1 MNITIK
7 MVAVVSVSLAVLGA
21 ISGSVLL
28 RSWEQENLNAM
39 TEQVEVFAQDLLEE
53 IARVESQ
60 NADGAFDLSAV
71 SSMLSA
77 ACQRLFARPISS
89 KLGIT
94 HIFVLKLDKTIA
106 ADARP
111 EKVGTQIDDAAIR
124 ENIGWRKIVT
134 VRSNEMIHTLFPLIS
149 ANGGDIGTLTISV
162 SEMKLQ
168 AMRSRA
174 LRRIAKTL
182 TTMLACL
189 AFVIAPLFHRLITTP
204 LRYVSDVAH
213 SMIEGRFLHSN
224 YLAKHHDEFGQLAKT
239 LVELSVY
246 FEEMTLLA
254 QQISTGSLSGQQVQK
269 RSKRDV
275 LGVALQE
282 MLAYLR
288 AVADGATRIAEG
300 DVRIVIPLRT
310 DTDALGRALHQMIAY
325 LNDMADTATQIATG
339 DLRSEVAPRS
349 ERDVLGTAFANMS
362 AYLHAL
368 ANSATAIAEGNLA
381 HHVQPQ
387 SPDDI
392 LGNAFHRMAN
402 QLRENFDHIQ
412 QEMAERIRAQE
423 ALQRLNEELET
434 RVEQRTAEIARQKYI
449 LDMFMANVPDA
460 IYFKDREG
468 RITQTN
474 RAHADIVGHCE
485 PVELIGKSDFD
496 FFPEH
501 QARLKYEHEQEI
513 LRTGQ
518 PILAY
523 EEPDLN
529 GRWALT
535 TKMPLR
541 DEHGEIIGTF
551 GISHDITPLKLAQ
564 QQVEEAYAEI
574 QMLNEQLHQENLRMG
589 AELDVARRLQQMVLP
604 APEELR
610 CLPGVEIVGYM
621 QPAEEVGGDYYDVLP
636 CARNGQICLGI
647 GDVTGHGL
655 ESGMI
660 MLMTQTAIRAL
671 IDRGDTNSAAFFAT
685 LNRVLY
691 QNIQRMGV
699 ERSLTLTVAH
709 YADGELR
716 LSGQHEEA
724 LVVRAN
730 GVIERI
736 DTFHLGFPLGLV
748 DDIQQ
753 WVAETA
759 VRLHPGDG
767 LVLYTDGITEA
778 ENAASDF
785 YGLDRLCAVISANW
799 QDASAEAVKTAIIED
814 LRQFVG
820 SATVYDDVTL
830 VVLKQHAEQ
839 SDTLK
844 VSDCFS

>member
-7 MVAVVSVSLAVLGA
+7 MVALVIICLTVIGA
-21 ISGSVLL
+21 ILGGLLL
-28 RSWEQENLNAM
+28 RSWEQDELDAIA
-39 TEQVEVFAQDLLEE
+39 ELVEVFAQDLLAE
-53 IARVESQ
+53 IPALESQ
-60 NADGAFDLSAV
+60 AADGAFDLTSV
-71 SSMLSA
+71 SSALSA
-77 ACQRLFARPISS
+77 TCQRMFAQPISS
-89 KLGIT
+89 KLGVT
-94 HIFVLKLDKTIA
+94 HIFALDLNGTIV

-111 EKVGTQIDDAAIR
+111 ERVGTQIEDAAIR
-124 ENIGWRKIVT
+124 ENIGWRKTI
-134 VRSNEMIHTLFPLIS
+134 TLRQHEITHFILPLID
-149 ANGGDIGTLTISV
+149 ANNEDLGSLDIGLSD
-162 SEMKLQ
+162 MRRQ
-168 AMRSRA
+168 AAFSRA
-174 LRRIAKTL
+174 LRHIAKTI
-182 TTMLACL
+182 LAIIACAAL
-189 AFVIAPLFHRLITTP
+189 VTAPLFYLLIAKP
-204 LRYVSDVAH
+204 IRYLTNVVH
-213 SMIEGRFLHSN
+213 SMIEGRFLDSN
-224 YLAKHHDEFGQLAKT
+224 YLTARRDEFGQFAKA
-239 LVELSVY
+239 LVEVSAY

-288 AVADGATRIAEG
+288 AVADGATRIAQG

-325 LNDMADTATQIATG
+325 LNDMADTATLIATG
-339 DLRSEVAPRS
+339 DLRSGVVPRS

-362 AYLHAL
+362 AYLHTL
-368 ANSATAIAEGNLA
+368 ADSATAIAEGDLA
-381 HHVQPQ
+381 HNVPPQ

-423 ALQRLNEELET
+423 ALQRLNEELEM

-460 IYFKDREG
+460 IYFKDRES
-468 RITQTN
+468 RLTQSN
-474 RAHADIVGHCE
+474 HAHALSVGSRE
-485 PVELIGKSDFD
+485 PAELIGKSDFD
-496 FFPEH
+496 FFPEQ
-501 QARLKYEHEQEI
+501 QARLKYEQEQAI

-518 PILAY
+518 PMLAF

-529 GRWALT
+529 GCWALT

-551 GISHDITPLKLAQ
+551 GISHDITPLKIAQ
-564 QQVEEAYAEI
+564 QQVEEAYTEI

-610 CLPGVEIVGYM
+610 CVPGLEIVGYM

-636 CARNGQICLGI
+636 GQDGHVCIGI

-655 ESGMI
+655 ESGVI

-671 IDRGDTNSAAFFAT
+671 IDRGETDSAAFFTT

-699 ERSLTLTVAH
+699 ERSLTLTMAH
-709 YADGELR
+709 YCDGELR
-716 LSGQHEEA
+716 LVGQHEDV

-730 GVIERI
+730 GDIERI
-736 DTFHLGFPLGLV
+736 DTFDLGFPLGLV
-748 DDIQQ
+748 DDIRQ
-753 WVAETA
+753 WVTETA

-778 ENAASDF
+778 QNAASDF
-785 YGLDRLCAVISANW
+785 YGLERLCAVISANW
-799 QDASAEAVKTAIIED
+799 RDASAEAVKTAIID
-814 LRQFVG
+814 DVRRFVG
-820 SATVYDDVTL
+820 SAPMYDDVTL
-830 VVLKQHAEQ
+830 VVLKQQ
-839 SDTLK
+839 L
-844 VSDCFS
+844 